1 MDFTQGIRSY
11 LTRQIQDSLN
21 HLIEG
26 GVVAGITGDVVLEE
40 LSLRKNLLR
49 NLLNL
54 PLEYDIARG
63 TAKELRVSIP
73 WARIIAQSQ
82 PVVQVTLKT
91 VEILVKRSSS
101 SRHDSPRDKVDNP
114 HQPPSLSS
122 LQPHHELQK
131 LPVKLSPVPPA
142 TAPPSKGRRGS
153 AVMPEEQEGT
163 AVGGGDKPKGWL
175 HSLGKKLLM
184 NVMLRVD
191 NLAIRYEEED
201 GSTVA
206 TAYICNVLLNSADPG
221 QDWQPA
227 YNECDPPASP
237 WLFKAVHLDDV
248 TVCLDG
254 RGPRSSSSSS
264 CSGGSSS
271 SKRRH
276 EAPLVDR
283 ASFKLNMAL
292 DVRDIF
298 QFWGTEGPPLPPSA
312 SPSPATASASYFRTD
327 FFSPM
332 SMDGLFLDSPYT
344 VSSPQQTEQRQQ
356 LQQLQQGEEDEQEW
370 SLYDGYL
377 PPTFGALCPVLAC
390 QEEWGEGGR
399 EGASRVPR
407 PTLGP
412 WEDGSNAWVPYGK
425 EDEGGEIRGGEGER
439 DADDLIR
446 RCMLQWCWTWSVLA
460 CDCHSVSIKQY
471 CCRHYC
477 LEQGRM

>member
-101 SRHDSPRDKVDNP
+101 SSNDSPRDIEDKP
-114 HQPPSLSS
+114 HQPPSPSS
-122 LQPHHELQK
+122 SQPHHEMQK
-131 LPVKLSPVPPA
+131 SVKLSPVPPA

-153 AVMPEEQEGT
+153 AVMSEEQEGT
-163 AVGGGDKPKGWL
+163 AIGGSDKSKGWL
-175 HSLGKKLLM
+175 HALGKKLLM

-221 QDWQPA
+221 QDWQPT

-237 WLFKAVHLDDV
+237 WLFKALHLDDV

-254 RGPRSSSSSS
+254 RGPNSSSS
-264 CSGGSSS
+264 SSS

-283 ASFKLNMAL
+283 ASFKLNMSL
-292 DVRDIF
+292 DVRDVF
-298 QFWGTEGPPLPPSA
+298 QFWGAEEPPFPPSA
-312 SPSPATASASYFRTD
+312 PPSPAPASASYFRTE

-344 VSSPQQTEQRQQ
+344 VSSSPHHAEQQQQ
-356 LQQLQQGEEDEQEW
+356 HQQQQQDEDDEQER

-377 PPTFGALCPVLAC
+377 PPTFGALCPVLTC
-390 QEEWGEGGR
+390 KERGR
-399 EGASRVPR
+399 EGGKEGISRVPR
-407 PTLGP
+407 PTLEP
-412 WEDGSNAWVPYGK
+412 WNDESNAWVFYGK
-425 EDEGGEIRGGEGER
+425 EDEGGGGTEG
-439 DADDLIR
+439 R
-446 RCMLQWCWTWSVLA
+446 REEETPT
-460 CDCHSVSIKQY
+460 I
-471 CCRHYC
+471 
-477 LEQGRM
+477 